1 MGCFLGCFGF
11 STKRKRR
18 KSANRI
24 LPGYPR
30 HGSYK
35 PLDSS
40 VSIILDIKENP
51 INSDSELSNRLIKE
65 RSSIKIRKK
74 VSFNLNVQTYE
85 PLSKDETS
93 YHSDEEEE
101 REKNG
106 ADAAKASVSAV
117 SGSDS
122 SVSKMGSFPSNYRY
136 QNCIDSYDDEGD
148 MADIESDLDF
158 DDDDEDDEDED
169 EEYYSGNE
177 FDDEIRQKEFLEQL
191 NSQSMADEEKFNSHM
206 QLTASKDGELK
217 PVESIRNARNRSQY
231 ISSVLNPVEN
241 LTQWKAIK
249 ARTAPTKHPRM
260 ENIALEQEQSV
271 PFSLKPSS
279 NLYPFDLESKYNQS
293 KPLLQ
298 EIAVNA
304 SLSNWLASPNSN
316 KSKAATSI
324 TNGRINS
331 IENIPSKKNMFD
343 RSCSQQSR
351 EQRLI
356 SEITNLEA

>member
-1 MGCFLGCFGF
+1 M
-11 STKRKRR
+11 
-18 KSANRI
+18 
-24 LPGYPR
+24 
-30 HGSYK
+30 
-35 PLDSS
+35 
-40 VSIILDIKENP
+40 
-51 INSDSELSNRLIKE
+51 
-65 RSSIKIRKK
+65 
-74 VSFNLNVQTYE
+74 NVQTYE
-85 PLSKDETS
+85 PLSKEETS

-148 MADIESDLDF
+148 MADIESDLDY
-158 DDDDEDDEDED
+158 DDEDDEDED

-177 FDDEIRQKEFLEQL
+177 FDDEIPQQL
-191 NSQSMADEEKFNSHM
+191 NSQSMAEEKSNNHM
-206 QLTASKDGELK
+206 QLTASTDGELK

-241 LTQWKAIK
+241 LTQWRAIK

-279 NLYPFDLESKYNQS
+279 NLYPSHLESKYNQS

-331 IENIPSKKNMFD
+331 IENIPSKKSVFD

>member
-51 INSDSELSNRLIKE
+51 ISSDSELRLLKE

-85 PLSKDETS
+85 PLSKEETS

-101 REKNG
+101 SEKNG

-148 MADIESDLDF
+148 MADIESDLDY
-158 DDDDEDDEDED
+158 DDDEDDEDED

-191 NSQSMADEEKFNSHM
+191 NSQSMAEEKSNNHM
-206 QLTASKDGELK
+206 QLTASTDGELK

-260 ENIALEQEQSV
+260 ENIALEREQSV

-279 NLYPFDLESKYNQS
+279 NLYPSNLESKYNQS

-304 SLSNWLASPNSN
+304 SLSNWIASPNSN
-316 KSKAATSI
+316 KSKVTSI

-331 IENIPSKKNMFD
+331 IENIPSKKCMFD

>member
-35 PLDSS
+35 PMDSS

-51 INSDSELSNRLIKE
+51 ISSDSELSNRLLKE

-101 REKNG
+101 REKIR

-122 SVSKMGSFPSNYRY
+122 SVSKMGGSFPSNYRY

-148 MADIESDLDF
+148 MADIESDLD
-158 DDDDEDDEDED
+158 DEDED
-169 EEYYSGNE
+169 EEYYSGDE

-191 NSQSMADEEKFNSHM
+191 NSQSMAEEKSNNHM
-206 QLTASKDGELK
+206 QLTASTDGELK

-260 ENIALEQEQSV
+260 ENIALEKEQSV

-279 NLYPFDLESKYNQS
+279 NLYPFNLESKHNQS
-293 KPLLQ
+293 KPQLQ

-331 IENIPSKKNMFD
+331 IENIPSKKSMFD
-343 RSCSQQSR
+343 SSCSQQ
-351 EQRLI
+351 RLI
-356 SEITNLEA
+356 SKITNLEA

>member
-1 MGCFLGCFGF
+1 M
-11 STKRKRR
+11 
-18 KSANRI
+18 
-24 LPGYPR
+24 
-30 HGSYK
+30 
-35 PLDSS
+35 DSS
-40 VSIILDIKENP
+40 VSIILDIKENT
-51 INSDSELSNRLIKE
+51 ISSDSELSNRLLKE

-101 REKNG
+101 REKIR
-106 ADAAKASVSAV
+106 ADAAKASVYAV

-122 SVSKMGSFPSNYRY
+122 SVSKMGCSFPSN
-136 QNCIDSYDDEGD
+136 
-148 MADIESDLDF
+148 
-158 DDDDEDDEDED
+158 
-169 EEYYSGNE
+169 YSGNE

-191 NSQSMADEEKFNSHM
+191 NSQSMAEEKSNNHM
-206 QLTASKDGELK
+206 QLTASTDGELK
-217 PVESIRNARNRSQY
+217 PIESIRNARNRSQY

-260 ENIALEQEQSV
+260 ENIALEKEQSV

-279 NLYPFDLESKYNQS
+279 NLYPSNLESKHNQS
-293 KPLLQ
+293 KPQFQ

-316 KSKAATSI
+316 KSKAAASI

-331 IENIPSKKNMFD
+331 IENIPSKKSMFD
-343 RSCSQQSR
+343 SSCSQQSR